1 MSKQKTGFLR
11 PDVKAKLTGAVTDR
25 VITDDVETRLNT
37 AYQYLEERLQNV
49 QAGISIAAEAKSFEL
64 AEMNDVLKQVNDD
77 YEERFITIYDD
88 LKRSFHVS
96 KIMEAQMLGLK
107 KQQAIIS
114 VLSYL
119 ALIASVVS
127 LITFFFKV

>member
-49 QAGISIAAEAKSFEL
+49 QAGISIAAEAKSVEL

-77 YEERFITIYDD
+77 YKERFITIYDD
-88 LKRSFHVS
+88 LNRSFHVS